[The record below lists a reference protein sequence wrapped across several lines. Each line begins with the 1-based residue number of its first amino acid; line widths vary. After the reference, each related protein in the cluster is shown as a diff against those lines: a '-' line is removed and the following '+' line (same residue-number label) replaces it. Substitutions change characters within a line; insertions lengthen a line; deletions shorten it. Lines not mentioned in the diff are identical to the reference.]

1 MMKKEEINQ
10 IAYDVADLIPTLKL
24 VQNYLSCINLSAYK
38 ASTNEDR
45 ISILISLVHDRG
57 LENIN
62 ETIEN
67 TIKIIDDSASNLMDL
82 ASELDETPTKKELTP
97 TTLKYDPV
105 TNRIGNVPIM
115 GEITGNG
122 DVKFYQDETNGFDQ
136 LQKLTN
142 EDDEILPCDTGAF
155 LDLSEEYGGE
165 IATNIYNELFLVLKE
180 NAEPIKK
187 LEEAIK
193 WAKDN
198 EYWNDILISAQELY
212 NDQHAGE

>member
-1 MMKKEEINQ
+1 MKKEEINQ

-45 ISILISLVHDRG
+45 ISILISLEHDRG
-57 LENIN
+57 LENVN

-82 ASELDETPTKKELTP
+82 ASELDETPTKKEPTP
-97 TTLKYDPV
+97 TTLKYDQA
-105 TNRIGNVPIM
+105 TNRIWNVPIM
-115 GEITGNG
+115 GKITGNG
-122 DVKFYQDETNGFDQ
+122 DVKFYQDKTNGFDQ

-142 EDDEILPCDTGAF
+142 EDDEINPYDTGAF

-212 NDQHAGE
+212 NDQHAEE

>member
-1 MMKKEEINQ
+1 MKKDEINQ
-10 IAYDVADLIPTLKL
+10 IAYDVADLMPALGL
-24 VQNYLSCINLSAYK
+24 
-38 ASTNEDR
+38 
-45 ISILISLVHDRG
+45 
-57 LENIN
+57 LENYVSCLSLMRKKANNSEDVTLAFSSLAFESGFDNILD
-62 ETIEN
+62 TVRV
-67 TIKIIDDSASNLMDL
+67 IKEKLDNSAVAIMNLAD
-82 ASELDETPTKKELTP
+82 ELDETPTKKDPAP

-122 DVKFYQDETNGFDQ
+122 DVKFYQDKTNGFDQ

-142 EDDEILPCDTGAF
+142 EDDEINPYDTGAF

-180 NAEPIKK
+180 NEEPIKK

-212 NDQHAGE
+212 NDQHAEE